1 LGGAKALGFDGTV
14 GEVRAGMLADLVLID
29 LADLAYQPLNS
40 AARQLVFSETGQGVH
55 TVMVDG
61 RIVLSGGNLT
71 TLDERAFRLEL
82 AEVMK
87 AVDRDYAELAA
98 RQQPAVTFLLKAN
111 RNLKG
116 AKMGPNRMISDGSN

>member
-1 LGGAKALGFDGTV
+1 
-14 GEVRAGMLADLVLID
+14 
-29 LADLAYQPLNS
+29 LAYQPLNS
-40 AARQLVFSETGQGVH
+40 AARQLVFSETGRGVH

>member
-1 LGGAKALGFDGTV
+1 V

-40 AARQLVFSETGQGVH
+40 AARQLVFSETGRGVH